1 MNRKKRTNIVLQ
13 LILVLGIIVVVNLLG
28 ANFFTRIDLT
38 DDSRHT
44 ISDPTRELLANLKHE
59 VLVTIFFGGNLPPYY
74 EEYEESMENMLEEMR
89 LSSNGLFDYQ
99 FVDPADDPEIFERF
113 ARNGFPPV
121 PLSVQT
127 SFTSQEKVMVL
138 PYAEF
143 SYQKRNSMLNLIQN
157 AYSSQQDGI
166 QIYVDEAMRRFE
178 YTIIAE
184 VFNLTRD
191 QYRTVGLLKGHG
203 EYQVDDLGDLYRDTD
218 RYYNFIQVDL
228 RNGKAIGPSIL
239 DLLIVAQPDTALS
252 DREVYEI
259 DQYLM
264 RGGQVLFLMDFQRV
278 DFTVGEQRSAMTFL
292 RNTNLDQFF
301 MDHGMKLNYNLIND
315 FSHGKLA
322 VGSMSAAFGNENVQ
336 VNWPYFPMIRDLS
349 NHPTTRYIG
358 KVLMRYASSIDTF
371 PSAENVTK
379 TVLMRSG
386 TPTRLR
392 DGSQFIELADE
403 VARLKSGAAN
413 QFYDKPGQITGILA
427 EGQFQSIW
435 QNRRPPTDSAAP
447 IPPSEPYLKSSYAGE
462 TPRFVLISDGEFAKG
477 SRGPDGRLYLPVENK
492 IMMQN
497 LIDYMSG
504 QDLLTRLR
512 PRAFNERK
520 VDAGKVEGN
529 RLKIQLLN
537 IGFPLI
543 LVLLFGIVRGYLR
556 RRKNAQRATH

>member
-1 MNRKKRTNIVLQ
+1 MKRKKKTNIVLQ
-13 LILVLGIIVVVNLLG
+13 LILVLGIIIVVNLLG
-28 ANFFTRIDLT
+28 GSFFTRIDLT
-38 DDSRHT
+38 DDKRHT

-59 VLVTIFFGGNLPPYY
+59 VVVSIFFGGSLPPYY
-74 EEYEESMENMLEEMR
+74 EEYEESMKNMLEEMR

-99 FVDPADDPEIFERF
+99 FIDPAEDPEIFERF

-143 SYQKRNSMLNLIQN
+143 SYQKRNSMLNLIRN

-178 YTIIAE
+178 YTIISE

-203 EYQVDDLGDLYRDTD
+203 EYQIDDLGDLYRDTD

-228 RNGKAIGPSIL
+228 RNGRAIGPSIL
-239 DLLIVAQPDTALS
+239 DLLIIAQPDTALS

-264 RGGQVLFLMDFQRV
+264 RGGQVLFLVDFQRV
-278 DFTVGEQRSAMTFL
+278 DFTIGEQRSAMTFL
-292 RNTNLDQFF
+292 RNTNLDQLF
-301 MDHGMKLNYNLIND
+301 MGHGIKLNYNLIND
-315 FSHGKLA
+315 LSHGKLA

-349 NHPTTRYIG
+349 SHPTTLYVG

-371 PSAENVTK
+371 PTEESVTK
-379 TVLMRSG
+379 IVLMRSSS
-386 TPTRLR
+386 PTRLR
-392 DGSQFIELADE
+392 EGAQFIELTDE

-413 QFYDKPGQITGILA
+413 QFYNQPGQITGILV
-427 EGQFQSIW
+427 EGQFLSIW
-435 QNRRPPTDSAAP
+435 QNRRPPTDSSAP
-447 IPPSEPYLKSSYAGE
+447 SPPSEPYLKSSYEGK
-462 TPRFVLISDGEFAKG
+462 TPRLVLIADGEFAKG
-477 SRGPDGRLYLPVENK
+477 TRGPDGRMYLPVENK

-497 LIDYMSG
+497 LIDYMTG

-520 VDAGKVEGN
+520 VDAQKVEGN
-529 RLKIQLLN
+529 RFKIQLLN
-537 IGFPLI
+537 IGLPLA
-543 LVLLFGIVRGYLR
+543 LVMVFGLVRGYLR
-556 RRKNAQRATH
+556 RRKNFKRSAH